1 MTQTF
6 TSDSTNDLTLGGNG
20 NLSISTGLQGV
31 LHACATAAKAQL
43 GEMVLSTNKGVPNFQ
58 TVWSSRR
65 NIAQFESYLR
75 ATLERVAGVKKVN
88 ELEVTTD
95 GSVLRYGAQIETD
108 YGTGAL
114 TQ

>member
-1 MTQTF
+1 MTRTF
-6 TSDSTNDLTLGGNG
+6 TSDSLNDITLGSDG

-31 LHACATAAKAQL
+31 LNACATAAKAQL
-43 GEMVLSTNKGVPNFQ
+43 GEMVMATNKGVPNFQ

-75 ATLERVAGVKKVN
+75 ATLERVSGVKKVN
-88 ELEVTTD
+88 ELTVTTD